1 MITLILNLKGFSQ
14 LIEDMAA
21 ALQSSA
27 TALIDVSVGSVIRAI
42 FEANASLALWMQ
54 WLILQ
59 VLKTTRASTSSGP
72 DLDSWML
79 DFGLTRLPA
88 VPASG
93 IVTFSRF
100 TPSLPATVPVGSIVK
115 TSDGTLSFAVAQ
127 DSTVSIWNAAASGY
141 VLPSGIA
148 SADLPVVCVTPG
160 SVGNVLSG
168 TITVIAASLPGVDQ
182 VINANPLANGIDAES
197 DDAFRTRFQGYLTSR
212 SRATPGAIDNAIM
225 SVRQG
230 LRTVIAPN
238 TGGNGL
244 PMIGAF
250 LVVVDDGSGYP
261 SAQLLSSVATAV
273 DAVRPVGTTF
283 SVVPP
288 QVLTVAATLTVN
300 FGTVIPGSSDIA
312 AIQQSVAIYLNGLGI
327 GDAASITRV
336 AQQAYQ
342 ASPTLANV
350 SNVLLNGA
358 GMDINPAPYTVI
370 KAGQVQVST
379 NGG

>member
-1 MITLILNLKGFSQ
+1 VITLFLNLKGFSQ
-14 LIEDMAA
+14 LVEDMAA

-59 VLKTTRASTSSGP
+59 VLQTTRAATSSGP

-93 IVTFSRF
+93 VATFSRF
-100 TPSLPATVPVGSIVK
+100 TPALPATIPVGSIVK
-115 TSDGTLSFAVAQ
+115 TGDGTLSFSVAQ
-127 DSTVSIWNAAASGY
+127 DSTISIWSAAAFGY
-141 VLPSGIA
+141 ILPSGIA

-160 SVGNVLSG
+160 SIGNVLAG

-182 VINANPLANGIDAES
+182 VVNSNPLANGIDGES
-197 DDAFRTRFQGYLTSR
+197 DGAFRTRFQGYLTSR
-212 SRATPGAIDNAIM
+212 SRATTGAINNAIM

-244 PMIGAF
+244 PLVGAF

-261 SAQLLSSVATAV
+261 SAQLLSSIATAV
-273 DAVRPVGTTF
+273 DAVRPVGSSF
-283 SVVPP
+283 SVIPP
-288 QVLTVAATLTVN
+288 QILTISVTLTASFGANVAA
-300 FGTVIPGSSDIA
+300 SSDIA
-312 AIQQSVAIYLNGLGI
+312 AIQQSIALYLNDLGI
-327 GDAASITRV
+327 GDTASVTRI

-342 ASPTLANV
+342 ASPILANV
-350 SNVLLNGA
+350 SNILLNGTA
-358 GMDINPAPYTVI
+358 ADIAPPSYTVI

>member
-59 VLKTTRASTSSGP
+59 VLQTTRASTSSGP

-100 TPSLPATVPVGSIVK
+100 TPSLPATIPVGSIMK

-127 DSTVSIWNAAASGY
+127 DSTLSIWNAAASGY
-141 VLPSGIA
+141 VLPSGIT

-160 SVGNVLSG
+160 SIGNVLAG
-168 TITVIAASLPGVDQ
+168 TITVIAASLPGIDQ
-182 VINANPLANGIDAES
+182 VVNGNALANGIDAES
-197 DDAFRTRFQGYLTSR
+197 DMAFRTRFQGYLTSR
-212 SRATPGAIDNAIM
+212 SQATLGAINNAIV

-230 LRTVIAPN
+230 LRAVIAPN
-238 TGGNGL
+238 TGANGL
-244 PMIGAF
+244 PLVGAF

-261 SAQLLSSVATAV
+261 STQLLSSIATAV
-273 DAVRPVGTTF
+273 DAVRPVATTF

-288 QVLTVAATLTVN
+288 QVLAVNVALTAA
-300 FGTVIPGSSDIA
+300 FGGSVPASSDIA
-312 AIQQSVAIYLNGLGI
+312 AIQQSIAVYLNGLGI
-327 GDAASITRV
+327 GDTASVTRV

-342 ASPTLANV
+342 ATPILANV
-350 SNVLLNGA
+350 SNVLLNGTA
-358 GMDINPAPYTVI
+358 VDIAPPSYTVI

>member
-14 LIEDMAA
+14 LVEDMAA

-59 VLKTTRASTSSGP
+59 VLQTTRAATSSGP

-79 DFGLTRLPA
+79 DFGLSRLPA
-88 VPASG
+88 IPASG
-93 IVTFSRF
+93 VATFSRF
-100 TPSLPATVPVGSIVK
+100 TPALPATIPVGTIVK
-115 TSDGTLSFAVAQ
+115 TVDGTLSFSVAQ
-127 DSTVSIWNAAASGY
+127 DSTISIWSAAASGY
-141 VLPSGIA
+141 ILPSGIA

-160 SVGNVLSG
+160 SIGNVLAG
-168 TITVIAASLPGVDQ
+168 TIAVIAASLPGIDQ
-182 VINANPLANGIDAES
+182 VVNANPLANGIDAES
-197 DDAFRTRFQGYLTSR
+197 DGAFRTRFQGYLTSR
-212 SRATPGAIDNAIM
+212 SRATPGAVDNAIM

-244 PMIGAF
+244 PSVGAF

-273 DAVRPVGTTF
+273 DAVRPVATTF

-288 QVLTVAATLTVN
+288 QVLTVNAALN
-300 FGTVIPGSSDIA
+300 ADFGGSVPASSDIA
-312 AIQQSVAIYLNGLGI
+312 AIQQSIAVYLNGLGI
-327 GDAASITRV
+327 GDTASVTRA
-336 AQQAYQ
+336 AQQAYR
-342 ASPTLANV
+342 ASPILANV
-350 SNVLLNGA
+350 SNVLLNGTA
-358 GMDINPAPYTVI
+358 VDIVPPSYTVI

-379 NGG
+379 NGR